1 MSLLKDIW
9 SAVSGIG
16 KGMQKTYDEQ
26 FDPVFT
32 EMYPFTQPDLPPVSV
47 QSLALIKNEDGS
59 DRCVSCLACEKVCPS
74 QVITIERKK
83 NPAGK
88 GFVLERFDIDLV
100 NCMYCAACVES
111 CPASAIVTIQDFE
124 LSTFNVQSLKA
135 DKEFLDD
142 QGLRAR
148 QWYSPKIGVEYR
160 EEIAENTLHGKIV
173 KAPLEEQPGGL
184 ALMEKAKAA
193 AATPAPAAAP
203 AAAAPVAPVVAKAA
217 APVAAA
223 APVVDEKPKSSKV
236 KRWSPAGAV
245 AETSSEPAAPMVEAA
260 PVPVATPVAEVPASS
275 DAPKSSKIKRWNP
288 AGTAAP
294 AAEAAPQALVSSPVE
309 EAPAPVVEAAPVA
322 EVPAPVVEAP
332 APEPEPVAVAPVV
345 EPEPVVETPVVAE
358 APAPEPEPVAVA
370 PVIEVPAPEPVAEV
384 AEPEPVAAAPVV
396 EPEPVKAEPVAP
408 TEHRDDYNIIE
419 GIGPRRSTALYAAG
433 HITFEQLAKL
443 DKATL
448 EGIMT
453 AAGIA
458 LEAGIETWPVQ
469 ADMLAKGQMAEFNDF
484 TKRLKG
490 GKLDKNKKKGK
501 A

>member
-1 MSLLKDIW
+1 
-9 SAVSGIG
+9 VSGIG

-173 KAPLEEQPGGL
+173 KAPVEEQPGGL

-203 AAAAPVAPVVAKAA
+203 AAAAVAVAPVVAKAA
-217 APVAAA
+217 APVAVAVPIA
-223 APVVDEKPKSSKV
+223 EEKPKSSKV
-236 KRWSPAGAV
+236 KRWSPTGAA
-245 AETSSEPAAPMVEAA
+245 AEVSSEAAPVVEAA
-260 PVPVATPVAEVPASS
+260 PAPVAASVADVPASS
-275 DAPKSSKIKRWNP
+275 DAPKSSKVKRWVP
-288 AGTAAP
+288 AGAAAP

-309 EAPAPVVEAAPVA
+309 EVVETAPVIEAPVA
-322 EVPAPVVEAP
+322 EVAAPVVEAP
-332 APEPEPVAVAPVV
+332 APEPEPVAAAPVV
-345 EPEPVVETPVVAE
+345 EPEPIVETPVVAE
-358 APAPEPEPVAVA
+358 APT
-370 PVIEVPAPEPVAEV
+370 PAPEPVLEVAAPVVEPVAEVVEAAIPV
-384 AEPEPVAAAPVV
+384 AEPEPIAAAPVV
-396 EPEPVKAEPVAP
+396 EPEPAAP

-433 HITFEQLAKL
+433 HFTFEQLAKL

-448 EGIMT
+448 EGIMS

-469 ADMLAKGQMAEFNDF
+469 ADMLAKGQMAEFADF

-490 GKLDKNKKKGK
+490 GKLEKKKGK